1 MIRFRDHCTAVCDT
15 CVYTRRFS
23 RHERWKLTKERTAG
37 GKLIPPGHRLGHP
50 VLLFFLRIHESKS
63 DVPIVIRK
71 KRFNRRKRLVSRV
84 NFSRIEGEKYGLEG
98 DTRESVI

>member
-23 RHERWKLTKERTAG
+23 RHEKWKLTKERTAG

-50 VLLFFLRIHESKS
+50 VLLFFA
-63 DVPIVIRK
+63 
-71 KRFNRRKRLVSRV
+71 NSRV
-84 NFSRIEGEKYGLEG
+84 EIGCSDCDKKEEI
-98 DTRESVI
+98 